1 MALALGLRLWGI
13 EYGLPHPLARPDEE
27 RITDKALRMLSDR
40 TLGPGEFI
48 YPSLQK
54 YLAAGALEI
63 HYGLTRF
70 QGRTT
75 SVAEFVELVTV
86 IHPRLYYRT
95 CRLVSVVTGVATV
108 PLVFLLAC
116 RLSGRRG
123 DGLIAALLLAVC
135 YLHVRESHYATVDVT
150 MTFFTTLCVLLAVH
164 AARAGRARDF
174 AWSGLAAGLAA
185 ATKYNAGIVGL
196 SALVAAGVAA
206 HRQEGS
212 RAALAV
218 RWSLA
223 AMAAGAAGFLI
234 GVPFAVREHQR
245 MIAAVSGV
253 SAALRSASGPTGFE
267 LHLLHSLPGGLGW
280 PLFLAS
286 VAAAARAAWS
296 RRPEEWVWLSFAAAF
311 FVVIGPI
318 RWVVPRYVLPLVP
331 LLIVAAA
338 TLVGDLASRSRVA
351 AAATLALLAFP
362 TGWSAVQ
369 YDRLASRPDTRV
381 LAADWIAERLPPR
394 ARIAVCEGYGAPVL
408 HGLRPGRMPFL
419 PRVSNCSRADIA
431 DARPDYVLSHE
442 HPVLGWSAPA
452 GHLRDVLGESWRPAA
467 VFDPFADAGGGAAYY
482 FTGDAFYMPYT
493 GLGTVTHGGPI
504 VTVWEKSDPA
514 LR

>member
-1 MALALGLRLWGI
+1 VWGI
-13 EYGLPHPLARPDEE
+13 DYGLPHPLARPDEE

-54 YLAAGALEI
+54 YLAAGALGI
-63 HYGLTRF
+63 HYWLTRLE
-70 QGRTT
+70 GRTAT
-75 SVAEFVELVTV
+75 VAEFVELVTV

-95 CRLVSVVTGVATV
+95 CRLVSVLTGVATV

-116 RLSGRRG
+116 RLSGRRS

-150 MTFFTTLCVLLAVH
+150 MTFFTTLSVLLAVH

-196 SALVAAGVAA
+196 SALVAAAVAA
-206 HRQEGS
+206 QRQGGR

-218 RWSLA
+218 RWSLVA
-223 AMAAGAAGFLI
+223 IAAGAAGFLI
-234 GVPFAVREHQR
+234 GVPFAIREHER
-245 MIAAVSGV
+245 MMQAVSGV
-253 SAALRSASGPTGFE
+253 SAALRSASGPSGFE

-280 PLFLAS
+280 PLFLAGL
-286 VAAAARAAWS
+286 AGMTRAAWR
-296 RRPEEWVWLSFAAAF
+296 RRPDDWVWLSFAAAF
-311 FVVIGPI
+311 FILIGPI

-331 LLIVAAA
+331 LLVVSAAS
-338 TLVGDLASRSRVA
+338 LVGDLVPRSRLVA
-351 AAATLALLAFP
+351 AAAVAVLALPAA
-362 TGWSAVQ
+362 WRSVQ

-381 LAADWIAERLPPR
+381 VAADWIAERVPPR

-408 HGLRPGRMPFL
+408 HGLRPGRIPFL
-419 PRVSNCSRADIA
+419 PRVMGCSRAEIA
-431 DARPDYVLSHE
+431 DARPDYVVTHE
-442 HPVLGWSAPA
+442 HPVLGWSSPA
-452 GHLRDVLGESWRPAA
+452 GHFRDVLGASWRPAA
-467 VFDPFADAGGGAAYY
+467 VFDPFAGASGGAAYY

-504 VTVWEKSDPA
+504 VTVWEKSDRDP
-514 LR
+514 R